1 MRPVTLGQIAYE
13 AYVEHFNSKSVCAE
27 DWPIWRDLGFQ
38 PQGHWEA
45 VAVAVVESAL
55 GVPAAGSSAQVTG
68 HYQRAE
74 GQEQ

>member
-38 PQGHWEA
+38 AQGHWEA